1 MLVKE
6 SLTENNVKKVAD
18 LEYECFGKDAWSENL
33 LRQEIGQE
41 DKHYVVLFSD
51 RELAAYGGFSQV
63 LNEGDIM
70 NIAVAEKFRRQGYGK
85 RILEEIFSI
94 AKDLHIER
102 ITLEVRESNL
112 PARSLYE
119 KEGFVFSGI
128 RRNYYRNKENCCIYW
143 KVIAEDVTD

>member
-33 LRQEIGQE
+33 LRQEVGQE
-41 DKHYVVLFSD
+41 GKNYVVLFSD
-51 RELAAYGGFSQV
+51 GERMANGGFSQV

>member
-41 DKHYVVLFSD
+41 DKHYIVLFSD
-51 RELAAYGGFSQV
+51 GELAAYGGFSQV

>member
-51 RELAAYGGFSQV
+51 GVLVAYGGFSQV

>member
-6 SLTENNVKKVAD
+6 SLTESNVKKVAE
-18 LEYECFGKDAWSENL
+18 LEIECFGKDAWSENL
-33 LRQEIGQE
+33 LRQEIGQT

-51 RELAAYGGFSQV
+51 GELVAYGGFSQV

-70 NIAVAEKFRRQGYGK
+70 NIAVAEKFRRRGYGK
-85 RILEEIFSI
+85 LILEEIFDI
-94 AKDLHIER
+94 AKSLDIER